1 MRVVIRTTMLF
12 AVVTATLFAVVT
24 FHCFTSSSGLT
35 TDGSTT
41 KRNVLLIMADD
52 MRPDVGAYGAK
63 HMVTPNLDRLAT
75 RSVVLRRAYVQQAV
89 CSPSRTS
96 MLTGRRPDTTHVHD
110 LIHYWRH
117 VAGNFTTL
125 PEYFKQH
132 GYKTAGIGKVC
143 TVFCVCLQWLL
154 RKSIF
159 VCFFCAF
166 SCKLQKVQ
174 FYLVAEWAHHHIRI
188 LYEFKFYVPHSTS
201 DDVSSMFLVFLART
215 IRYL

>member
-1 MRVVIRTTMLF
+1 MMIF
-12 AVVTATLFAVVT
+12 ATITATLLAAAT
-24 FHCFTSSSGLT
+24 FHRFTTSFSLT
-35 TDGSTT
+35 ADGFAT
-41 KRNVLLIMADD
+41 KKNVLLIMSDD

-63 HMVTPNLDRLAT
+63 HMVTPNLDRLAAH
-75 RSVVLRRAYVQQAV
+75 SVLLRRAYVQQAV

-143 TVFCVCLQWLL
+143 FSLYLFAWVLVEKYSCVF
-154 RKSIF
+154 F
-159 VCFFCAF
+159 VLFFV
-166 SCKLQKVQ
+166 SCTKCS
-174 FYLVAEWAHHHIRI
+174 FI
-188 LYEFKFYVPHSTS
+188 
-201 DDVSSMFLVFLART
+201 
-215 IRYL
+215 